1 MDGVGISSGV
11 ALGVELLGVLMK
23 SSSSVLF
30 TVYQSLI
37 DGIGTQE
44 EETKNKHGNSEGNEM
59 KLDIFLAEPKMT
71 L

>member
-1 MDGVGISSGV
+1 MDGVGLRSDVS
-11 ALGVELLGVLMK
+11 LGMDPLGVLTK
-23 SSSSVLF
+23 SSSSVLS
-30 TVYQSLI
+30 TVSQPLI
-37 DGIGTQE
+37 DGIVTQE